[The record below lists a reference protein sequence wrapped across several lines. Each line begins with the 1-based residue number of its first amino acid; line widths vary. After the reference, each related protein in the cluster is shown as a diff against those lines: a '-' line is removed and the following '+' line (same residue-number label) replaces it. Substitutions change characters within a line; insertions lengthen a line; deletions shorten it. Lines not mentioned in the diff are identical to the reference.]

1 MTKNMGTA
9 DRIIR
14 PVIAVV
20 LAALIVTGTVT
31 GVWAIVAGVVAVAF
45 LATSTAGVC
54 PGYWPFGLS
63 THGRGRS
70 QAE

>member
-1 MTKNMGTA
+1 MTRNMGNA

-20 LAALIVTGTVT
+20 LAALIFTGSVT

-45 LATSTAGVC
+45 VVTSVVGFC
-54 PGYWPFGLS
+54 PGYWPFGVS
-63 THGRGRS
+63 TRGRHKS
-70 QAE
+70 QAQ